1 MPELIDPNSNYEP
14 SDSSKSRWLYTRK
27 NKLHYSD
34 ITLPGLFQTYNF
46 KVDTYMFLAVLGL
59 EAYGVYV
66 LWVILPNPMFAFIGL
81 AMDVLA
87 AIFAHLPKKIICL
100 AKNRLL
106 LAEKASISFTE
117 GKNSTYETNKQK
129 GIIFRYRLGELFLYL
144 VIIVLALVKIL
155 TVFSF
160 ASSAAIV
167 PGLKILIGM
176 IYLTTAYIHINHTG
190 YFVFEMWFRYFAK
203 KEKQKVNFTNPELY
217 LSNNIKDGI
226 VFDRIYKLKNDYTE
240 GRINKQSIKHDKG
253 QIYLYNWGI
262 LQDSELQG
270 LVELQDGD
278 KQKQLAFELLQCQMD
293 MLQKD
298 ACRAQTMTELY
309 STQK

>member
-1 MPELIDPNSNYEP
+1 MHELIDPNGSYEP

-34 ITLPGLFQTYNF
+34 ITLSGLFQTYNF

-87 AIFAHLPKKIICL
+87 AVFAHLPKKTICW

-106 LAEKASISFTE
+106 LAEKAGISFTE
-117 GKNSTYETNKQK
+117 GKNSQYETNKQK

-144 VIIVLALVKIL
+144 VIIVLALVKIV

-160 ASSAAIV
+160 ASSTAIV

-190 YFVFEMWFRYFAK
+190 YFVFEIWFRYFAK
-203 KEKQKVNFTNPELY
+203 KERQKVNFTNKELY
-217 LSNNIKDGI
+217 LDSNIRDAI
-226 VFDRIYKLKNDYTE
+226 VFERTYKLKSNYTE
-240 GRINKQSIKHDKG
+240 GRINKQFIKNDNG
-253 QIYLYNWGI
+253 YSYLCNWGI
-262 LQDSELQG
+262 LQDTELQG
-270 LVELQDGD
+270 LVELQDTD
-278 KQKQLAFELLQCQMD
+278 KQKLLAFELLQCQLD

-298 ACRAQTMTELY
+298 ACRAQTTTELY
-309 STQK
+309 SNQE